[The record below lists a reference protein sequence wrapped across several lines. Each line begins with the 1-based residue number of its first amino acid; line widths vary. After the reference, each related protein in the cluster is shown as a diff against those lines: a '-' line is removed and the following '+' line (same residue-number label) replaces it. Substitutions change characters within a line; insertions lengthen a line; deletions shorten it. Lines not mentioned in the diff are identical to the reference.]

1 VFVCTAI
8 LSCTSELIYF
18 RLLLHNA
25 DDVLIFLPGC
35 RTIRRRAARRRTA
48 SQLQLPPAGSVCCGV
63 SFFTNGNR
71 NLYRGYRS
79 YRCGAVIKT
88 VR

>member
-18 RLLLHNA
+18 RLLRHNA

-35 RTIRRRAARRRTA
+35 RTIRRRAARRRA

-63 SFFTNGNR
+63 SFLPTATAIYIVVTV
-71 NLYRGYRS
+71 LT
-79 YRCGAVIKT
+79 AVK
-88 VR
+88 R

>member
-18 RLLLHNA
+18 RLLLRNA

-35 RTIRRRAARRRTA
+35 RTIRRRAARRRA
-48 SQLQLPPAGSVCCGV
+48 SQLQLPPAGSVCCG
-63 SFFTNGNR
+63 FFLTTATAIYIVVTV
-71 NLYRGYRS
+71 LT
-79 YRCGAVIKT
+79 AVE
-88 VR
+88 R

>member
-18 RLLLHNA
+18 RLLLRNA

-35 RTIRRRAARRRTA
+35 RTIRRRAARRRA
-48 SQLQLPPAGSVCCGV
+48 SQLQLPPAGSVCCG
-63 SFFTNGNR
+63 FFFNNGNR
-71 NLYRGYRS
+71 NLYRGYCS